1 MKKNLLLP
9 LLPTDILAEFLKFS
23 DLPDFLAL
31 VLTCKIFKEVINA
44 PKTANIRWQVFFS
57 AFPYLRAEKYTDEI
71 PIESLGTMGW
81 GFRKYFLNFAKKLGS
96 KGKYSQIMKM
106 TWLEETG
113 HLEKT
118 LQFLGER
125 NLKGHTITQTF
136 RQYLPPLNFEKLIDG
151 KQSLPKLEKEVELRH
166 KKSLD
171 LIFSQTIVRDF
182 KNGFSA
188 DEKGKFIDLINMAV
202 LSFSCYQIA
211 EFLTFYNHY
220 KQNKDFISSYTSAE
234 SLFIKY
240 GVKYGAKEIVHHF
253 LTKEKRVIV
262 DSGLLKLILE
272 TEDVDIIKLFID
284 FYDFGSNSWP
294 LYRGLI
300 NSRNPLIVSLTLNGG
315 LSLLYDFSR
324 EDNDVLLPTLKLLKN
339 LSCLGKEK
347 VKQFLDI
354 LKVIASEE
362 LVVNAIGLI
371 LNYDIW
377 DFVFG
382 HEDMLVLFVQAG
394 LDIEE
399 GLKDS
404 SDGEWVTNAKPFLNK
419 TFIEMAAILQW
430 PKLLGCIINHGA
442 KKLREALYLAKNPP
456 IPMYTPSNQA
466 KCIERLEE
474 ALRNSASAHAMTHS
488 TISVLNSSN
497 GSEVNNKSSLTC
509 LQNRI

>member
-9 LLPTDILAEFLKFS
+9 QLPTDILAEFLKFS

-71 PIESLGTMGW
+71 PIESLGTMGL
-81 GFRKYFLNFAKKLGS
+81 GFRKYFLNFANELGS
-96 KGKYSQIMKM
+96 EGKYSQVMKM

-188 DEKGKFIDLINMAV
+188 DEKGKFIDLINIAV
-202 LSFSCYQIA
+202 LSFSCYQIE
-211 EFLTFYNHY
+211 EFLRCYNYY
-220 KQNKDFISSYTSAE
+220 KQNKDFISSDTSAE

-253 LTKEKRVIV
+253 LTKEKRVIF

-284 FYDFGSNSWP
+284 FGSNSWP
-294 LYRGLI
+294 LYDGLI
-300 NSRNPLIVSLTLNGG
+300 KSRNPLIVSLTLNGG
-315 LSLLYDFSR
+315 LSILYDLSIEGNHVRSPTFILL
-324 EDNDVLLPTLKLLKN
+324 ND

-354 LKVIASEE
+354 LKMIASDE
-362 LVVNAIGLI
+362 LVSAAITLIVNYNMPENLEQPFW
-371 LNYDIW
+371 Y
-377 DFVFG
+377 
-382 HEDMLVLFVQAG
+382 EDMLVLFVQAG

-399 GLKDS
+399 EYKEYEEGWESQAKD
-404 SDGEWVTNAKPFLNK
+404 FLNK

-430 PKLLGCIINHGA
+430 PKLLECIINHGA

-466 KCIERLEE
+466 KCIELLEE
-474 ALRNSASAHAMTHS
+474 ALRNSASVHAMTHS